1 MLKNYLKMTLRSL
14 GRQKILAFINV
25 IGLALGIM
33 CTILIFLYVGNEN
46 SYDRFHKNAD
56 RLYRIHITEAP
67 TTRDPFSY
75 VSTPNQLAGALEESF
90 PEVERAVR
98 IEKRRD
104 LVRYI
109 ENSQTSLIHLT
120 DPDFFQ
126 IFSFP
131 LKTGDKARVL
141 QNPDSVVLTESSAER
156 FFGTEDPMGKRLE
169 IKLGDSFEDF
179 TVRGIAKNPPVNS
192 SVQFEILIPLVNE
205 KKFRSARAMSGWL
218 SVVYETYV
226 QLIRPMTAADMEP
239 KLKAVVN
246 LHYPERYA
254 SFVSLDLQ
262 PITDIH
268 LNPDVPQG
276 FEPTSNPLYSQ
287 VLIIIA
293 LLILVVACVNYMTL
307 AVGRSAYRSRE
318 VGVRKVLGAQRSQV
332 VWQFLGEAFLMSS
345 LALLLGI
352 LFVKLFLPAFNAV
365 INKDLIL
372 FLNVSTV
379 LFLLGVVV
387 VTGALA
393 GSYPAFIFSRQ
404 QPILT
409 IRRMTSGV
417 RTGQLMRFLVV
428 GQFALS
434 IALISSALIMQNQ
447 LKFLLNFNL
456 GFDKQQV
463 VVINNFSSQ
472 EDSWQVLER
481 FQNNLSLRRE
491 VMGVTGASSA
501 FSRDWTTVGFNAQDG
516 SYKSFYQ
523 LTVDYDFIPV
533 MGINLKSGRNF
544 SKEFGTDRSE
554 AIIVNQALVDYFQW
568 DDPLGKSFP
577 GKNFPP
583 HQIIGVVQNFH
594 FESLHENVAPLAM
607 LIDPGEFYRGIN
619 DLDTSY
625 SPMMLNFIHVK
636 LQGDDM
642 RNSLKILESA
652 WKEAVPG
659 HPFLFSFLDQDVQQ
673 QYQDVERWGKIVG
686 YSSVFTVLI
695 ACLGLFGLATLAV
708 TQRTKEIGVRKV
720 LGASTIRI
728 AIMLTREFSLLV
740 ILANIVAWPLAFF
753 AMRQWMFDFAYRA
766 EIGIKFFVFA
776 GVISLFTAV
785 LTVGYQSIRAGLTDP
800 AKTLRVE

>member
-1 MLKNYLKMTLRSL
+1 MLKNYLKMTFRNL

-33 CTILIFLYVGNEN
+33 CAILIFLYVENEN
-46 SYDRFHKNAD
+46 SFDRFHKKAD
-56 RLYRIHITEAP
+56 RLYRVHVTEAP
-67 TTRDPFSY
+67 STRDPFSY
-75 VSTPNQLAGALEESF
+75 VETPNQLAGALEESF

-131 LKTGDKARVL
+131 LKTGDKASIL
-141 QNPDSVVLTESSAER
+141 QEPDSVVLTESTAER

-205 KKFRSARAMSGWL
+205 KKFRNARAMSGWL

-226 QLIRPMTAADMEP
+226 QLNRPMTAADMES

-276 FEPTSNPLYSQ
+276 FEPTSNPLYSR

-318 VGVRKVLGAQRSQV
+318 VGVRKVLGAQRSQI

-352 LFVKLFLPAFNAV
+352 LLVNLFLPAFNSV
-365 INKDLIL
+365 INKNLIL
-372 FLNVSTV
+372 SFNVSTV
-379 LFLLGVVV
+379 LFLMGVVV
-387 VTGALA
+387 ITGALA
-393 GSYPAFIFSRQ
+393 GSYPALIFSRQ

-417 RTGQLMRFLVV
+417 GTGRLMRFLVV

-434 IALISSALIMQNQ
+434 IALMSSALIMQNQ
-447 LKFLLNFNL
+447 LKFLLNYNL
-456 GFDKQQV
+456 GFDKEQV
-463 VVINNFSSQ
+463 VVINNFSSS
-472 EDSWQVLER
+472 EDSRQALER
-481 FQNNLSLRRE
+481 FRNNISFRRE
-491 VMGVTGASSA
+491 VMGVTGASAA
-501 FSRDWTTVGFNAQDG
+501 FSRDWTTVGFNTQDG

-577 GKNFPP
+577 GKNFLP
-583 HQIIGVVQNFH
+583 HKIIGVVQNFH
-594 FESLHENVAPLAM
+594 FESLHENVAPLAL

-625 SPMMLNFIHVK
+625 SPMLLNFIHVK
-636 LQGDDM
+636 LQGNDM
-642 RNSLKILESA
+642 RSSLKILENA
-652 WKEAVPG
+652 WKETVPG

-673 QYQDVERWGKIVG
+673 QYQEVERWGRIVG

-720 LGASTIRI
+720 LGASSTRV

-740 ILANIVAWPLAFF
+740 ILANIAAWPLAFF
-753 AMRQWMFDFAYRA
+753 AMRRWMIDFAYRA
-766 EIGIKFFVFA
+766 EIGIKLFVIA